1 MDTRSLAL
9 TAVTGGTRRTGTTGV
24 GSTTGRL
31 NAIADGVNVFYGDLE
46 EETKIRKQAE
56 EKRVARMERELGKVE
71 TVIAAETRRRIE
83 ASKALQVMFESQLE
97 KLQAQIDAL
106 VARVETIEATL
117 VEEKRDR
124 ELAVQRANRD
134 VVDNFAEH
142 VKQFDVEKVV
152 RLQREAQTL
161 KRVGDEV
168 YRVQQKAA
176 TVGSVHNQAAACVSL
191 ATEAAQVTAERTA
204 REAAIVLMKDDFA
217 AALEVRD
224 KADEVFKAE
233 ARLASEEQL
242 VAALNDYTTAL
253 QDGLKIFV
261 DIVVTFV

>member
-1 MDTRSLAL
+1 
-9 TAVTGGTRRTGTTGV
+9 
-24 GSTTGRL
+24 
-31 NAIADGVNVFYGDLE
+31 
-46 EETKIRKQAE
+46 
-56 EKRVARMERELGKVE
+56 MERELGKVE

-97 KLQAQIDAL
+97 KLQVEFKESLRESYEPLQAQIDAL

-168 YRVQQKAA
+168 YRVQQK
-176 TVGSVHNQAAACVSL
+176 
-191 ATEAAQVTAERTA
+191 VTAERTA

-233 ARLASEEQL
+233 VFRKAARRRHPFCTHSSRASSPALTPDFSRQKVATVESALGVETNARLASEEQL

-253 QDGLKIFV
+253 QDGLKIV
-261 DIVVTFV
+261 HRAQ